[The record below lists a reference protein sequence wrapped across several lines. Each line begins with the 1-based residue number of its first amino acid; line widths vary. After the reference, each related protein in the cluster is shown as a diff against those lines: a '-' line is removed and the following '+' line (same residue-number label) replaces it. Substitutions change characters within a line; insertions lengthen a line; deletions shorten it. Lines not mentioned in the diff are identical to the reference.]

1 MEYSNEHAW
10 QVSRVHCCKMQIAL
24 TFALH
29 STISMSR
36 KVAGRST
43 IYKLKDSINRCYI
56 FCKTCLKRNSKNI
69 TKISY
74 LRLVRGLN

>member
-1 MEYSNEHAW
+1 MNTLGKYREKYIVAN
-10 QVSRVHCCKMQIAL
+10 CKLLSLLLCIQ
-24 TFALH
+24 H
-29 STISMSR
+29 STISMLR
-36 KVAGRST
+36 KVARRST

-56 FCKTCLKRNSKNI
+56 FCKTCLRCNSKNI